1 MLKTASVQLDS
12 RRRSVSVGQRSTVLQ
27 EKTWQ
32 VLRMLIDGEGQ
43 VVSRTDIVDSVWHG
57 NYETGEKGLNQALWA
72 LRGAFGDDARD
83 PRYIR
88 TVTRIG
94 YQWIHCGAESRT
106 GIANLSGWKS
116 TAILAALALALVT
129 TAAAYLTQ
137 ASSDIDGGVE
147 SLSAH
152 QATSAYRRN
161 QDIVVEMSDGC
172 VGILEGSADKELGA
186 PMLSL
191 DGSHVAF
198 TVNEFANCRLVTVDL
213 KNGDHRDFGAC
224 PVDKT

>member
-1 MLKTASVQLDS
+1 MLKNASVQLDS
-12 RRRSVSVGQRSTVLQ
+12 RRRAVSIGSRSTVLQ

-32 VLRMLIDGEGQ
+32 VLRMIVDGSGQ
-43 VVSRTDIVDSVWHG
+43 MVSRTNIIDSVWNG
-57 NYETGEKGLNQALWA
+57 NFQTGEKGLNQALWA
-72 LRGAFGDDARD
+72 LRGALGDDARD

-88 TVTRIG
+88 TVPRIG
-94 YQWIHCGAESRT
+94 YQWIHCQAESRT
-106 GIANLSGWKS
+106 GIVNLSAWKS
-116 TAILAALALALVT
+116 RVILAALALALVT

-137 ASSDIDGGVE
+137 ASSDINGGVE
-147 SLSAH
+147 PLSVH
-152 QATSAYRRN
+152 QATSAYRQN

-172 VGILEGSADKELGA
+172 VGILEGSGDKELGA

-224 PVDKT
+224 PADKT